1 MTAIR
6 EDALNHPEA
15 NRILEVIA
23 RSFDREEHD
32 GLRKSVLD
40 TLKYVELVSP
50 SGLYLGKRPSLW
62 LDYARM
68 NKLAAKITQG
78 LFYHEKGYRLPESH
92 RVEAW
97 GDPFIRDESA
107 PDRNKLI
114 VSFLLSQKRNTI
126 GNGVFSYWVAFR
138 KEDLNT
144 SAWLMLFF
152 ESVPYLCVTRPRKDA
167 PSTSAA

>member
-1 MTAIR
+1 MSSS
-6 EDALNHPEA
+6 
-15 NRILEVIA
+15 LE
-23 RSFDREEHD
+23 
-32 GLRKSVLD
+32 
-40 TLKYVELVSP
+40 
-50 SGLYLGKRPSLW
+50 

-78 LFYHEKGYRLPESH
+78 LFYHERGYRLPDSH

-97 GDPFIRDESA
+97 GDPFILDRSA
-107 PDRNKLI
+107 PERNKRI
-114 VSFLLSQKRNTI
+114 ISFLLSQKRNTI

-152 ESVPYLCVTRPRKDA
+152 ETVPYLCVTRPRKDI
-167 PSTSAA
+167 PSTGAA